1 MSAAAMRSL
10 SGMEF
15 AAMGRELR
23 DAVRQVWDLADAGV
37 LRAMIL
43 YAASN
48 IGGNP
53 QLAMAGAR
61 DAASVRLRE
70 VAVYLAHTKLGLPQE
85 RAGRAVG
92 LTRSGATRAI
102 QRVEELRDD
111 PGFNWQLHQIE
122 QGLED

>member
-1 MSAAAMRSL
+1 MSAAAMRAPM
-10 SGMEF
+10 GDEF
-15 AAMGRELR
+15 AAMGRDLR
-23 DAVRQVWDLADAGV
+23 DAVRRVCELADAGI
-37 LRAMIL
+37 LQAMIL
-43 YAASN
+43 YAAAN
-48 IGGNP
+48 LGGNP
-53 QLAMAGAR
+53 KLAMAGAR

-102 QRVEELRDD
+102 QRVEELRDE

-122 QGLED
+122 QALEE